1 MTSTLERCQKLWKQ
15 TSQSR
20 PKFPSFASNRPA
32 FTQVKELFA
41 RSSVS
46 CLTGD
51 ELQGVTAEQGDPCW
65 QVTQQLHL
73 LIEKV
78 RFPHRSATKRSAF
91 SLGETASDAVSELGP
106 PVDSINDW
114 LSGPELCGLHW
125 IRSSPTHWSLELT
138 HPHTH
143 THCSQ
148 QMTQQHYLTFITT
161 NKNVALPETQQGQYA
176 AWRCFSPDSATD
188 YKTNKVLQIC
198 F

>member
-143 THCSQ
+143 TLQPTDDTAALFNFYNDKQECGPARNTTRSICSLE
-148 QMTQQHYLTFITT
+148 MFLSR
-161 NKNVALPETQQGQYA
+161 LSD
-176 AWRCFSPDSATD
+176 W
-188 YKTNKVLQIC
+188 LQN
-198 F
+198 